1 MATENSRWL
10 RSEKMAER
18 PDNTGRVV
26 HEDEGWIFVLGRKM
40 KRLRDAEDREAAI
53 EHADRF
59 LPPGQWA
66 YDPDAF
72 KWQRSDWEVR
82 YEGEG
87 WHVWRTNPET
97 GEMSQ
102 ASVAI
107 HPTADRGR
115 RWVELRLERTGGN
128 LRGPLPRAGKASTA
142 KLPDIRVT
150 PEERE
155 EAFELLK
162 QLGMSYADFV
172 RASLAFAE
180 EHLDGG
186 EWQVASNAGRY
197 SFVPREDDES
207 GVDPADLEE
216 LEDTDASL

>member
-10 RSEKMAER
+10 RAEKMAER
-18 PDNTGRVV
+18 PDNKGRVV
-26 HEDEGWIFVLGRKM
+26 LKEDGWIFVLNRKM
-40 KRLRDAEDREAAI
+40 KRLQDAEDRESAI

-59 LPPGQWA
+59 LPPGQWG
-66 YDPDAF
+66 YDPETY
-72 KWQRSDWEVR
+72 KWSRASWEVR

-87 WHVWRTNPET
+87 WNIWRTDPQS
-97 GEMSQ
+97 GEMEQ

-107 HPTADRGR
+107 HPTADRAR
-115 RWVELRLERTGGN
+115 RWVELRLERTEGN

-162 QLGMSYADFV
+162 QLGLSYADFV
-172 RASLAFAE
+172 RAALAFAE
-180 EHLDGG
+180 DHLDGG
-186 EWQVASNAGRY
+186 DWEVIKTGTGAR
-197 SFVPREDDES
+197 SFVPRVVEE
-207 GVDPADLEE
+207 ANTIDLDE
-216 LEDTDASL
+216 LED